1 MSTGAKWL
9 ERIIFGGLLLT
20 PFVPLIV
27 ANSLF
32 FPYITGKAF
41 AFRILIEVLFAL
53 YLIAALGNPALRL
66 RWRLSEG
73 RRDYLLILA
82 AAFLLVLILATIFG
96 VDAYRSFWSNYER
109 MDGLISYLHL
119 AAYFWLLVAVLRS
132 ESAWRW
138 FWHFSVGV
146 SVIVVVMAI
155 AEFGRLAGTS
165 TSAVRLAGA
174 FGNPIYL
181 AVYMLVQAFV
191 TAWLALRSRLRSQQL
206 VYGLIIVGQLWTLYH
221 TATRSALL
229 GLAAGVLVAV
239 AALAIFGRQYRRA
252 RRLAAVALLVL
263 LALGGGLWF
272 GRDSRLVQSQPVL
285 ARLTNISLQ
294 DATTRHR
301 LLNWGMA
308 GKGFRERPL
317 LGWGP
322 ENYPTVFNQYYN
334 PRLYDAEQWFDRT
347 HNIFLD
353 WLVSAGFLGLLGY
366 LSLFAVAF
374 WYLWRRSSVF
384 DLTERCLFTGLFVAY
399 LFHNLFVFDNLTSYL
414 LFFALLGYLH
424 FRATGGDLSTTAPA
438 SAGAGANPTVSSRR
452 QLLFAAGVV
461 LLLMVGLYSL
471 NFQPLRANRLLLRAL
486 ASQSTLERLGWF
498 EKVAAY
504 RTFGTIEMGEQLLS
518 DASSIVRASEV
529 PAVLKSQVVTAVKKE
544 LDAQLAETPDHL
556 RLQLFYGAFLRAA
569 GEPAAALPHLEKA
582 RALSPTKQ
590 TILFELVFTYNQL
603 NDKAKALAAAKTAY
617 ELLPEFIEAKRI
629 YALALAQAGERA
641 EAEKLLQELNAA
653 TPEAGVTDA
662 EINTY
667 AAAGRYDKVLELW
680 QKRVAQKP
688 DDPQYR
694 FSLAAAY
701 LYNDRRAEAVAEL
714 REALRL
720 EPRLKEQAEKLIAE
734 IESGGNPLKK

>member
-322 ENYPTVFNQYYN
+322 ENYPTVFNQY
-334 PRLYDAEQWFDRT
+334 
-347 HNIFLD
+347 
-353 WLVSAGFLGLLGY
+353 
-366 LSLFAVAF
+366 
-374 WYLWRRSSVF
+374 
-384 DLTERCLFTGLFVAY
+384 
-399 LFHNLFVFDNLTSYL
+399 
-414 LFFALLGYLH
+414 
-424 FRATGGDLSTTAPA
+424 
-438 SAGAGANPTVSSRR
+438 
-452 QLLFAAGVV
+452 
-461 LLLMVGLYSL
+461 
-471 NFQPLRANRLLLRAL
+471 
-486 ASQSTLERLGWF
+486 
-498 EKVAAY
+498 
-504 RTFGTIEMGEQLLS
+504 
-518 DASSIVRASEV
+518 
-529 PAVLKSQVVTAVKKE
+529 
-544 LDAQLAETPDHL
+544 
-556 RLQLFYGAFLRAA
+556 
-569 GEPAAALPHLEKA
+569 
-582 RALSPTKQ
+582 
-590 TILFELVFTYNQL
+590 
-603 NDKAKALAAAKTAY
+603 
-617 ELLPEFIEAKRI
+617 
-629 YALALAQAGERA
+629 
-641 EAEKLLQELNAA
+641 
-653 TPEAGVTDA
+653 
-662 EINTY
+662 
-667 AAAGRYDKVLELW
+667 
-680 QKRVAQKP
+680 
-688 DDPQYR
+688 
-694 FSLAAAY
+694 
-701 LYNDRRAEAVAEL
+701 
-714 REALRL
+714 
-720 EPRLKEQAEKLIAE
+720 
-734 IESGGNPLKK
+734 